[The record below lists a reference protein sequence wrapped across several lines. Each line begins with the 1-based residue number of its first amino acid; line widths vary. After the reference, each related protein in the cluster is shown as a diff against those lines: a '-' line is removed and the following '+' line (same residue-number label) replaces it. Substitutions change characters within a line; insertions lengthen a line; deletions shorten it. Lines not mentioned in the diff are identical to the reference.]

1 MHANVRED
9 ARRKDRLDDIKRGPG
24 GIREI
29 EFLAQCFQ
37 ILRGS
42 NPFTRPG
49 VGGDRILAA
58 AKRWLKCARTTFTCA
73 GWKTGY
79 KPFATSRFIVYR
91 PARPEAPGILIN
103 IAAQDREA
111 HVRYCSYFADN
122 VLDRLDD
129 IKRGPG
135 GIREIEFL
143 AQCFQILRGGREPDL
158 QTPSLDRALE
168 EIAVPALMSSEAVV
182 EVRQDYVYLRRLEKV
197 A

>member
-1 MHANVRED
+1 MPV
-9 ARRKDRLDDIKRGPG
+9 
-24 GIREI
+24 
-29 EFLAQCFQ
+29 
-37 ILRGS
+37 S
-42 NPFTRPG
+42 TSPF
-49 VGGDRILAA
+49 VSLS
-58 AKRWLKCARTTFTCA
+58 
-73 GWKTGY
+73 GWIDT
-79 KPFATSRFIVYR
+79 P
-91 PARPEAPGILIN
+91 LIN

-182 EVRQDYVYLRRLEKV
+182 EVRQDYVYLRRLENRIQALRDQQIHRLPPGERLSPADTQESARIFEHKLG
-197 A
+197 ACRI